1 MRSNLVG
8 MGVFPLEFDEGQG
21 WQELGLDGTE
31 TFDILGLD
39 SGLTPKKKLK
49 VVAHKNDRSKV
60 EFSVTSRID
69 AAIEI
74 EYFKHGGILQYLVAS
89 VINK

>member
-1 MRSNLVG
+1 
-8 MGVFPLEFDEGQG
+8 MGVLPLEYEEGQG

-31 TFDILGLD
+31 TIDILGLD
-39 SGLTPKKKLK
+39 SGLTPKKKLTIN
-49 VVAHKNDRSKV
+49 AHKNDGSKV
-60 EFSVTSRID
+60 EFSVTARID
-69 AAIEI
+69 ADIEI